1 MQLYSIAMK
10 KIDNFN
16 FVGNVTTKNLNLN
29 FTLMYTDL
37 QIDCIRAFGDKE
49 LKEGCLIKTV
59 EDYGTIFHYRDISWP
74 WAPEMSDIRARYYVK
89 DDPRIHTWSR
99 WMRKPE
105 ILWSEPNLFPDVAKK
120 LREKGY
126 NLEVLQWDTLTSIIR
141 ISRWDIK
148 KPQIIEYKPCLPL
161 LEQPKAME
169 SLLALIK

>member
-16 FVGNVTTKNLNLN
+16 FVGNATTKNLNLN

-37 QIDCIRAFGDKE
+37 QIDFIRAFGDKE

-74 WAPEMSDIRARYYVK
+74 WAPEMSDIRARYYVEG
-89 DDPRIHTWSR
+89 DPRIHIWSR

-105 ILWSEPNLFPDVAKK
+105 ILWSEPQWHDVF
-120 LREKGY
+120 LRFHEKGWFFR
-126 NLEVLQWDTLTSIIR
+126 LSFEMLL
-141 ISRWDIK
+141 IK
-148 KPQIIEYKPCLPL
+148 TWIGWKEIELYPNPYLPL
-161 LEQPKAME
+161 LEQPQAME
-169 SLLALIK
+169 SLLSLIK

>member
-1 MQLYSIAMK
+1 MTWACISRLSK
-10 KIDNFN
+10 NSS
-16 FVGNVTTKNLNLN
+16 KNLNLN

-49 LKEGCLIKTV
+49 LKFGCLMLTPAWVCPYITSDSI
-59 EDYGTIFHYRDISWP
+59 EHGNTRRIFLSNTIWWVSGNLCIDDNHK
-74 WAPEMSDIRARYYVK
+74 SDCK
-89 DDPRIHTWSR
+89 
-99 WMRKPE
+99 
-105 ILWSEPNLFPDVAKK
+105 ILWSEPHLFPDVAKK

-161 LEQPKAME
+161 LEQPQVME
-169 SLLALIK
+169 QLLSLTK